1 MTDAPQTQDPALLL
15 EASRVF
21 NAAGPSGR
29 AIAEVVSDLAVKA
42 IDKSDPKTAAAIL
55 CDAAALRLSGRVRG
69 GFDEALKLLDQ
80 VDPASSED
88 GGGRVDM
95 LRALALGQKYRAM
108 KEGKSDAEILALAPD
123 LKDLAQKARE
133 ALASA
138 FKKRPSLL
146 ENNRHFWDP
155 NARDAHLK
163 PKGAAV
169 GPGLASVKDN
179 RDKEDDLQM
188 MFEDNLDMKTQF
200 AFKAPADAKA

>member
-15 EASRVF
+15 EAARVF
-21 NAAGPSGR
+21 NAAGPNGR

-80 VDPASSED
+80 ADPASSED

-108 KEGKSDAEILALAPD
+108 KGGKSDAEIQALAPE
-123 LKDLAQKARE
+123 LKAVVDQARE

-138 FKKRPSLL
+138 FRKRPSLL
-146 ENNRHFWDP
+146 EANVHFWDS

-163 PKGAAV
+163 SKGAAV
-169 GPGLASVKDN
+169 ASGAAPAKDN
-179 RDKEDDLQM
+179 KDREDDLQM
-188 MFEDNLDMKTQF
+188 MFEDNPDMKLQF
-200 AFKAPADAKA
+200 APKPRTDAKT